1 MTQERL
7 VRSLRFNGSPVRV
20 VGGQMID
27 FLDFD
32 FGFAPKKPRP
42 KCTCGG
48 AKLGYKPYMVGHAD
62 HCDVHH
68 DKTPISFDN
77 PYYERENGSTKTR

>member
-1 MTQERL
+1 MFRIL
-7 VRSLRFNGSPVRV
+7 LRSLKFNGSPVKV
-20 VGGQMID
+20 VSGQMID

-32 FGFAPKKPRP
+32 FDLSMIKRKPRP

-48 AKLGYKPYMVGHAD
+48 ATLGYKPYMVGHAI

-68 DKTPISFDN
+68 DKTPIMVDN
-77 PYYERENGSTKTR
+77 PYYEKP